1 MTALTHQLTVA
12 PVLLPLVVAAAMLL
26 LDERRRRLKA
36 VLSLGTTA
44 LLVAVALLMLDLTGG
59 QDLAGAPRI
68 AVYLLSNWPA
78 PFSIVLVVDRLSS
91 IMLVLTSILGLAALV
106 FALARWAQAGPRFH
120 SLFLLQLAGLNGAFL
135 TGDLFNLFV
144 FFEVL
149 LAASY
154 GLALHGS
161 GRPRVKAGLHYIA
174 VNLSSSTLFLI
185 GASLIYGVTGTL
197 NMADLAVRIP
207 SLDPA
212 DIGLLH
218 AGVGILGVAF
228 LIKAGMWPLSFWLPA
243 VYSAAGAPVA
253 AVFAVMTKLGVYVI
267 LRLWLLMFGPGSGV
281 NAGYGGDWLLY
292 AGMLTVAFGVFG
304 MLSSY
309 SLPRLTSFGVL
320 ISSGT
325 VLAAMGTGDLRVIAG
340 ALYYLVSSTLA
351 ISALFLLAELVERG
365 RSTKAPD
372 TGRPVFSDEYR
383 GSFDDE
389 FEGREVGR
397 VIPGTTSL
405 LGGAFA
411 LGVLVLAG
419 LPPLSGFIGK
429 FAIMS
434 GLLARGDTVS
444 PASWALIGI
453 IIVSGF
459 ATLLGMLRV
468 GIDAF
473 WAPSDDGPPHVR
485 VIEAVPVVALLA
497 LCVALTVG
505 GGRAMRYVNG
515 TAAWLGQPMT
525 YAEKVLSE
533 PPVERGSTP

>member
-1 MTALTHQLTVA
+1 MTALAHQLTVA
-12 PVLLPLVVAAAMLL
+12 PVLLPLVVAAVMLL
-26 LDERRRRLKA
+26 LNERLRTVKA
-36 VLSLGTTA
+36 ILSLSTTG
-44 LLVAVALLMLDLTGG
+44 LLVVIALMMLNLTGG
-59 QDLAGAPRI
+59 HDTSGAPRT

-91 IMLVLTSILGLAALV
+91 LMLALTSILGLAALV

-154 GLALHGS
+154 GLALHGT

-207 SLDPA
+207 TLPPA

-218 AGVGILGVAF
+218 AGAGVLGVAF

-243 VYSAAGAPVA
+243 TYSAAGAPVA
-253 AVFAVMTKLGVYVI
+253 AIFAVMTKLGVYVI

-281 NAGYGGDWLLY
+281 SAGYGGEWLLFG
-292 AGMLTVAFGVFG
+292 GMATVLFGVFG

-309 SLPRLTSFGVL
+309 SLPRLTSFCVL
-320 ISSGT
+320 VSSGT
-325 VLAAMGTGDLRVIAG
+325 ILAAMGTGDLKVIAG
-340 ALYYLVSSTLA
+340 ALYYLASSTLA
-351 ISALFLLAELVERG
+351 LSALFLLAELVDRG
-365 RSTKAPD
+365 RSTKVVSK
-372 TGRPVFSDEYR
+372 GYPVFSDEYL
-383 GSFDDE
+383 GSLDDE
-389 FEGREVGR
+389 FEEREVGR
-397 VIPGTTSL
+397 VFSVTTSL

-411 LGVLVLAG
+411 LCALVLAG

-429 FAIMS
+429 LAIMS

-444 PASWALIGI
+444 PASWTLISI

-459 ATLLGMLRV
+459 ATLLSMVRV

-473 WAPSDDGPPHVR
+473 WVPTDREPPRVR
-485 VIEAVPVVALLA
+485 IIEAAPVLTLLA
-497 LCVALTVG
+497 LCVALTIG

-515 TAAWLGQPMT
+515 TAAWLAQPAM
-525 YAEKVLSE
+525 YADAVLSA
-533 PPVERGSTP
+533 PAVERGSPP